1 MSHASNCIICAQEF
15 NSDELHS
22 LALSKLNVTKFKV
35 CQACLDKSDPAE
47 DYSEARNIINSYL
60 KFAEAKLIFAEIRE
74 MLKEKL

>member
-15 NSDELHS
+15 NFDELHS

-47 DYSEARNIINSYL
+47 DYAEARNIINSYL